1 MYPANFEYKRPA
13 TVDEAVALLA
23 QHGDEAKLLA
33 GGHSL
38 IPAMKLRLA
47 RPKVVVDIGRIATLS
62 YIREASG
69 DVAGGKI
76 AIGAMTTHQ
85 EIAASKLLQDKC
97 PLLPETASHIGD
109 VQVRNKGTIGGSLAH
124 ADPAA
129 DYPAPMLALD
139 AEIEVAGPKGRR
151 TIRAGEFFVD
161 LLQTALAAN
170 ELITEIRVPV
180 TGPKVAYVKTE
191 QKASGFALAGVAAVI
206 SDSGVRV
213 GVTGIAGKAYR
224 ATAVEQALNGETTA
238 SAIALA
244 SARAADGVTPLND
257 IHASAEY
264 RAHLAQVN
272 TRRALER
279 AAGRG

>member
-1 MYPANFEYKRPA
+1 MYPASFDYKRPA
-13 TVDEAVALLA
+13 TVDEAVALLTE
-23 QHGDEAKLLA
+23 HGDDAKVLA

-47 RPKVVVDIGRIATLS
+47 RPTVVVDIGRISNLND
-62 YIREASG
+62 IREAGNS
-69 DVAGGKI
+69 I

-85 EIAASKLLQDKC
+85 QVASSTLLQDKC

-109 VQVRNKGTIGGSLAH
+109 MQVRNMGTIGGSLAH

-129 DYPAPMLALD
+129 DYPAAILALE
-139 AEIEVAGPKGRR
+139 AEIDVVGPNGKR

-161 LLQTALAAN
+161 LLTTALAPN
-170 ELITEIRVPV
+170 ELIVEIRVPV
-180 TGPKVAYVKTE
+180 TPKTVAYAKTE

-206 SDSGVRV
+206 SSSGIRV
-213 GVTGIAGKAYR
+213 AITGVAPKAYR
-224 ATAVEQALNGETTA
+224 ATGVEQALNGKTTA
-238 SAIALA
+238 DAIATA
-244 SARAADGVTPLND
+244 AAHAADGVEPLSD
-257 IHASAEY
+257 IHASADY

-279 AAGRG
+279 AASR